1 MLKLKIMTSK
11 ESIIGIYRG
20 WAERYDLIANVYTLI
35 GHRINSYRKRAVD
48 SLNLND
54 GDTVVDLA
62 CGTGL
67 NFSCLQ
73 KAVGPKGNIIGVDIT
88 DAMLK
93 KAEGRIDAH
102 GWKNVELVHCDA
114 ENYKFPN
121 HIDGVLST
129 FALGYVPNY
138 DGLIK
143 RIYDALPVN
152 GRFAE
157 LSFKEPKGKLA
168 RKLLLKAL
176 SPFLDRQEGNE
187 SGTQVWKSVED
198 HFDKTTFQEFY
209 FGTTYIVTGVKTK
222 K

>member
-1 MLKLKIMTSK
+1 MTSK

-93 KAEGRIDAH
+93 KAEVRIDAH
-102 GWKNVELVHCDA
+102 GWKNVELVYCDV
-114 ENYKFPN
+114 EKYKFPN
-121 HIDGVLST
+121 HFDDVLST
-129 FALGYVPNY
+129 FALGYLPNY

-143 RIYDALPVN
+143 RIYNALPIK

-157 LSFKEPKGKLA
+157 LSFKKPKGKLI
-168 RKLLLKAL
+168 RQILLRVFR
-176 SPFLDRQEGNE
+176 PFGNVEDSIDRRIWE
-187 SGTQVWKSVED
+187 SVER
-198 HFDKTTFQEFY
+198 HFDKTIFQEFY
-209 FGTTYIVTGVKTK
+209 FGTTYMVTGEKIGNK
-222 K
+222 S